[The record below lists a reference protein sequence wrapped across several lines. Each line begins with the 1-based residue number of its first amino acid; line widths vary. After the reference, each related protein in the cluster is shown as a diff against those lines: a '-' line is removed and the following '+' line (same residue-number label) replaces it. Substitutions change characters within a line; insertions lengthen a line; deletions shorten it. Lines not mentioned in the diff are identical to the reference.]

1 MKRSW
6 TVIVGN
12 KRFTLIVMDDS
23 DPLAVVKSIWPEGT
37 NHSAHVKSAVH
48 IEPVTGDVTCHW

>member
-12 KRFTLIVMDDS
+12 KRFTMIVLDDG
-23 DPLAVVKSIWPEGT
+23 DPVEVVKSIWPQGR
-37 NHSAHVKSAVH
+37 VKA
-48 IEPVTGDVTCHW
+48 

>member
-12 KRFTLIVMDDS
+12 KRFTMILMEDS
-23 DPLAVVKSIWPEGT
+23 DPVGVVKSIWPEGR
-37 NHSAHVKSAVH
+37 
-48 IEPVTGDVTCHW
+48 IE

>member
-23 DPLAVVKSIWPEGT
+23 DPLEVVTSIWPQGRVE
-37 NHSAHVKSAVH
+37 A
-48 IEPVTGDVTCHW
+48 

>member
-12 KRFTLIVMDDS
+12 KRFTMILMEDS
-23 DPLAVVKSIWPEGT
+23 DPVEVVKSIWPEGR
-37 NHSAHVKSAVH
+37 
-48 IEPVTGDVTCHW
+48 IE

>member
-12 KRFTLIVMDDS
+12 KRFTMILMDDC
-23 DPLAVVKSIWPEGT
+23 DQVEVVKSIWPQGRVET
-37 NHSAHVKSAVH
+37 
-48 IEPVTGDVTCHW
+48 